1 MANLDIN
8 KLRLEAVKLIRC
20 YLPGWK
26 FALRRH
32 TGHRLGAC
40 DYRNTIIVV
49 NAFYAAHNS
58 EDVVLDTLLHEVAHA
73 LTPGHKHD
81 AVWRTMAEKLGCQPD
96 RLKTNI
102 VRQPGRYKAVCP
114 TCQRVF
120 YKYRKP
126 KYIQGYYCPECGKEH
141 GRLNFLDQG
150 GDRETRKSAAR

>member
-1 MANLDIN
+1 MDIN
-8 KLRLEAVKLIRC
+8 KLRLEATKLIRC

-40 DYRNTIIVV
+40 DYRNTLLVV

-81 AVWRTMAEKLGCQPD
+81 AVWRTMAEKLGCQPN

-102 VRQPGRYKAVCP
+102 VRQPGR
-114 TCQRVF
+114 
-120 YKYRKP
+120 
-126 KYIQGYYCPECGKEH
+126 
-141 GRLNFLDQG
+141 
-150 GDRETRKSAAR
+150 